1 MRIVSFG
8 GPGGEQPG
16 VLVDD
21 HTILPLAPVLAP
33 FGLPCTDTAQILA
46 LWPTIRPIVEATLHD
61 TRHHIARAGVRLGP
75 PVPRPGK
82 VLAVGF
88 NYPLHSNAVLGD
100 VTPPTEPVLFVKLP
114 GSVCGPYD
122 PLIKPPET
130 KALDYELELAVVIG
144 RAGRRIAP
152 ADALDHVAGYMIA
165 NDVTARDV
173 ALGAGIGSP
182 LQMQL
187 VRGKGFPSFCATGP
201 WLLMRDERDE
211 RGERGERLDAEP
223 RRLKLSVN
231 GQARQDGWSSD
242 MLFDIPTLI
251 ASISSTTDLLPGDVI
266 LTGTPS
272 GCGFELDPPA
282 YLVDGD
288 EIRGTITG
296 LGEQHQWVMDEVTTH
311 YEIPVTPTTVRT
323 AS

>member
-33 FGLPCTDTAQILA
+33 LGLPATDTTHILA
-46 LWPTIRPIVEATLHD
+46 LWPAVRPLVEAALHD
-61 TRHHIARAGVRLGP
+61 TRHHIARADVRLGP

-82 VLAVGF
+82 VIAVGF
-88 NYPLHSNAVLGD
+88 NYPMHSNAVLGP
-100 VTPPTEPVLFVKLP
+100 VAAPTEPVLFLKLP

-130 KALDYELELAVVIG
+130 TALDYEIELAVVIG

-152 ADALDHVAGYMIA
+152 ADAHAHVAGYMIA

-173 ALGAGIGSP
+173 ALGAGIHSP

-201 WLLMRDERDE
+201 WLLMRDEQLDSE
-211 RGERGERLDAEP
+211 PLRL
-223 RRLKLSVN
+223 RLSVN
-231 GQARQDGWSSD
+231 GEARQDGWSSD
-242 MLFDIPTLI
+242 MRFDVPALI
-251 ASISSTTDLLPGDVI
+251 ASISNSMDLLPGDVI

-282 YLVDGD
+282 YLVEGD
-288 EIRGTITG
+288 EIRGSITG
-296 LGEQHQWVMDEVTTH
+296 LGELHQRVTDEDITQYKTPATTST
-311 YEIPVTPTTVRT
+311 IRT
-323 AS
+323 LT

>member
-33 FGLPCTDTAQILA
+33 LGLPGTDTTHLLA
-46 LWPTIRPIVEATLHD
+46 LWPTVRPLVAAALHD
-61 TRHHIARAGVRLGP
+61 TRHHIARANVRLGP

-82 VLAVGF
+82 VIAVGF
-88 NYPLHSNAVLGD
+88 NYPMHSDAVLGHQ
-100 VTPPTEPVLFVKLP
+100 TAPTEPVLFLKPP

-130 KALDYELELAVVIG
+130 TALDYELELAVVIG

-152 ADALDHVAGYMIA
+152 ADALAHVAGHMIA

-173 ALGAGIGSP
+173 ALGAGLHSP

-201 WLLMRDERDE
+201 WLLMRDEHDKRPDS
-211 RGERGERLDAEP
+211 EP
-223 RRLKLSVN
+223 LNLRLSVN

-242 MLFDIPTLI
+242 MLFDVPALI
-251 ASISSTTDLLPGDVI
+251 ASISNTMDLLPGDVI

-282 YLVDGD
+282 YLVEGD
-288 EIRGTITG
+288 EIRGSITG
-296 LGEQHQWVMDEVTTH
+296 LGELRQRVTDEDTALYGTT
-311 YEIPVTPTTVRT
+311 TTTTRT
-323 AS
+323 LS

>member
-33 FGLPCTDTAQILA
+33 LGLPATDTTHILA
-46 LWPTIRPIVEATLHD
+46 LWPAVRPLVEAALHD
-61 TRHHIARAGVRLGP
+61 TRHHIARADVRLGP

-82 VLAVGF
+82 VIAVGF
-88 NYPLHSNAVLGD
+88 NYPMHSNAVLGP
-100 VTPPTEPVLFVKLP
+100 VAAPTEPVLFLKLP

-130 KALDYELELAVVIG
+130 TALDYEIELAVVIG

-152 ADALDHVAGYMIA
+152 ADAHAHVAGYMIA

-173 ALGAGIGSP
+173 ALGAGIHSP

-201 WLLMRDERDE
+201 WLLTRDERDE
-211 RGERGERLDAEP
+211 QLDSEPLRL
-223 RRLKLSVN
+223 RLSVN
-231 GQARQDGWSSD
+231 GEARQDGWSSD
-242 MLFDIPTLI
+242 MLFDVPALI
-251 ASISSTTDLLPGDVI
+251 ASISNSMDLLPGDVI

-282 YLVDGD
+282 YLVEGD
-288 EIRGTITG
+288 EIRGSITG
-296 LGEQHQWVMDEVTTH
+296 LGELHQRVTDEDITQYKTPATTST
-311 YEIPVTPTTVRT
+311 IRT
-323 AS
+323 LT

>member
-8 GPGGEQPG
+8 APGGEQPG

-33 FGLPCTDTAQILA
+33 HGLPGTDTTQILA
-46 LWPTIRPIVEATLHD
+46 VWPTVRPLVQAALHD

-82 VLAVGF
+82 VIAVGF
-88 NYPLHSNAVLGD
+88 NYQMHSNAVLGQ
-100 VTPPTEPVLFVKLP
+100 VTPPAEPVLFVKLP

-130 KALDYELELAVVIG
+130 SALDYELELAVVIG

-152 ADALDHVAGYMIA
+152 ADALGHVAGHMIA

-173 ALGAGIGSP
+173 ALGAGIHSP

-201 WLLMRDERDE
+201 WLLTRDDCDE
-211 RGERGERLDAEP
+211 HDQRLDAKP
-223 RRLKLSVN
+223 WHLRLSVN
-231 GQARQDGWSSD
+231 GRTHQDGWSSD
-242 MLFDIPTLI
+242 MLFDVPALI
-251 ASISSTTDLLPGDVI
+251 ASISNTMDLLPGDVI

-272 GCGFELDPPA
+272 GCGFELDPPR

-296 LGEQHQWVMDEVTTH
+296 LGEQCQRVTDEDTTR
-311 YEIPVTPTTVRT
+311 YGIPVGTTARTP
-323 AS
+323 S

>member
-33 FGLPCTDTAQILA
+33 LGLPATDTTHILA
-46 LWPTIRPIVEATLHD
+46 LWPAVRPLVEAALHD
-61 TRHHIARAGVRLGP
+61 TRHHIARADVRLGP

-82 VLAVGF
+82 VIAVGF
-88 NYPLHSNAVLGD
+88 NYPMHSNAVLGP
-100 VTPPTEPVLFVKLP
+100 VAAPTEPVLFLKLP

-130 KALDYELELAVVIG
+130 TALDYEIELAVVIG

-152 ADALDHVAGYMIA
+152 ADAHAHVAGYMIA

-173 ALGAGIGSP
+173 ALGAGIHSP

-201 WLLMRDERDE
+201 WLLMRDEQLDSE
-211 RGERGERLDAEP
+211 PLRL
-223 RRLKLSVN
+223 RLSVN
-231 GQARQDGWSSD
+231 GEARQDGWSSD
-242 MLFDIPTLI
+242 MLFDVPALI
-251 ASISSTTDLLPGDVI
+251 ASISNSMDLLPGDVI

-282 YLVDGD
+282 YLVEGD
-288 EIRGTITG
+288 EIRGSITG
-296 LGEQHQWVMDEVTTH
+296 LGELHQRVTDEDITQYKTPATTST
-311 YEIPVTPTTVRT
+311 IRT
-323 AS
+323 LT

>member
-33 FGLPCTDTAQILA
+33 FGLPGADTTHILA
-46 LWPTIRPIVEATLHD
+46 LWPTVRPLVEAALHD
-61 TRHHIARAGVRLGP
+61 TRHHIARADVRLGP

-82 VLAVGF
+82 VIAVGF
-88 NYPLHSNAVLGD
+88 NYPMHSNAVLGHL
-100 VTPPTEPVLFVKLP
+100 TAPTEPVLFLKLP

-130 KALDYELELAVVIG
+130 AALDYELELAVVIG

-152 ADALDHVAGYMIA
+152 ADALDHVAGHMIA

-173 ALGAGIGSP
+173 ALGAGIHSP

-201 WLLMRDERDE
+201 WLRMRDERVVDE
-211 RGERGERLDAEP
+211 HDGSPDTEPLRL
-223 RRLKLSVN
+223 RLSVN

-242 MLFDIPTLI
+242 MLFDVPTLI
-251 ASISSTTDLLPGDVI
+251 ASISNTMDLLPGDVI

-272 GCGFELDPPA
+272 GCGFELDPPS

-296 LGEQHQWVMDEVTTH
+296 LGELCQRVTDEDTTR
-311 YEIPVTPTTVRT
+311 YGIPVTTTART
-323 AS
+323 PS

>member
-33 FGLPCTDTAQILA
+33 LGLPATDTTHILA
-46 LWPTIRPIVEATLHD
+46 LWPTIRPLVEAALHD
-61 TRHHIARAGVRLGP
+61 THRHIARAGVRLGP

-82 VLAVGF
+82 VIAVGF

-100 VTPPTEPVLFVKLP
+100 VTPPTEPVMFVKLP

-152 ADALDHVAGYMIA
+152 DDALDHVAGYMIA

-173 ALGAGIGSP
+173 ALGAGIHSP

-211 RGERGERLDAEP
+211 RLDAMP
-223 RRLKLSVN
+223 LNLKLSVN

-242 MLFDIPTLI
+242 MLFDIPALI

-296 LGEQHQWVMDEVTTH
+296 LGEQHQRVTDEDTTSR
-311 YEIPVTPTTVRT
+311 EIPVTPTTVRT

>member
-33 FGLPCTDTAQILA
+33 LGLPATDTTHILA
-46 LWPTIRPIVEATLHD
+46 LWPAVRPLVEAALHD
-61 TRHHIARAGVRLGP
+61 TRHHIARADVRLGP

-82 VLAVGF
+82 VIAVGF
-88 NYPLHSNAVLGD
+88 NYPMHSNAVLGP
-100 VTPPTEPVLFVKLP
+100 VAAPTEPVLFLKLP

-130 KALDYELELAVVIG
+130 TELDYEIELAVVIG

-152 ADALDHVAGYMIA
+152 ADAHAHVAGYMIA

-173 ALGAGIGSP
+173 ALGAGIHSP

-201 WLLMRDERDE
+201 WLLTRDERDE
-211 RGERGERLDAEP
+211 QLDSEPLRL
-223 RRLKLSVN
+223 RLSVN
-231 GQARQDGWSSD
+231 GEARQDGWSSD
-242 MLFDIPTLI
+242 MLFDVPALI
-251 ASISSTTDLLPGDVI
+251 ASISNSMDLLPGDVI

-282 YLVDGD
+282 YLVEGD
-288 EIRGTITG
+288 EIRGSITG
-296 LGEQHQWVMDEVTTH
+296 LGELHQRVTDEDITQYKTPATTST
-311 YEIPVTPTTVRT
+311 IRT
-323 AS
+323 LT

>member
-33 FGLPCTDTAQILA
+33 FGLPGTDTTQILA
-46 LWPTIRPIVEATLHD
+46 LWPTIRPLVEAALHD
-61 TRHHIARAGVRLGP
+61 TRHHIARANVRLGP

-82 VLAVGF
+82 VIAVGF
-88 NYPLHSNAVLGD
+88 NYPMHSTAVLGPL
-100 VTPPTEPVLFVKLP
+100 TAPTEPVLFLKLP

-130 KALDYELELAVVIG
+130 TALDYEIELAVVIG

-152 ADALDHVAGYMIA
+152 DDALAHVAGYMIA

-173 ALGAGIGSP
+173 ALGTGLHSP
-182 LQMQL
+182 LHMQIL
-187 VRGKGFPSFCATGP
+187 RGKGFPSFCATGP
-201 WLLMRDERDE
+201 WLLMRDERPDSE
-211 RGERGERLDAEP
+211 PLRL
-223 RRLKLSVN
+223 RLSVN
-231 GQARQDGWSSD
+231 GEARQDGWSSD
-242 MLFDIPTLI
+242 MLFDVPALV
-251 ASISSTTDLLPGDVI
+251 ASVSNTMDLLPGDVI

-282 YLVDGD
+282 YLIEGD
-288 EIRGTITG
+288 EIRGSITG
-296 LGEQHQWVMDEVTTH
+296 LGEQRQRVTDEDTTR
-311 YEIPVTPTTVRT
+311 YGTPSTTKTSTTRT
-323 AS
+323 LT